1 MAALAL
7 AVLVAAVAV
16 AGAQCPAPA
25 DLRAADGSRI
35 CAQLYA
41 DNSPYYD
48 QCCAGA
54 TLVVNPGT
62 DVPYMP
68 SSWAGSVSSLVVATR
83 CELTVWDKAG
93 KKGHSRHF
101 SAGAVPRLQEVRRGL
116 LGNWNDAIKG
126 YYCKCN

>member
-1 MAALAL
+1 METLALAVL
-7 AVLVAAVAV
+7 AVLVAA

-41 DNSPYYD
+41 DNSAYYD

-54 TLVVNPGT
+54 VLPVAPGT

-68 SSWAGSVSSLVVATR
+68 SNWAARVSSLVVATR

-93 KKGHSRHF
+93 KKGYSRRF
-101 SAGAVPRLQEVRRGL
+101 SAGAVPRLQEIRRGL
-116 LGNWNDAIKG
+116 LGNWDNAIKG